1 MSHIELLSS
10 ETINKIAA
18 GEVIERPASVVK
30 ELLENAVD
38 AGAGAVTVEIK
49 DGGLSFIRVTD
60 NGSGI
65 ARDEVPLAFE
75 RHATSKIRSELDLI
89 SISSLGFRGEALS
102 SIAAVAKVEMIT
114 RRHEDLMGTRYVIE
128 GGIQTVIEDVGAP
141 EGTTIIIRDLFFNTP
156 ARRKFMKTPVT
167 EGGFISS
174 VVEKLALSHPEVSF
188 RLLLNGRGSL
198 HTSGNGKVKDIIY
211 LTYGREAADA
221 LFEVSGTQE
230 AGTGTQEADIGPE
243 DAGTGGDMPLLRVG
257 GYAAKPIFSRG
268 NRSCEVFFIN
278 GRYVKSPLL
287 TKALENAYNG
297 FMMQHRY
304 PFAVL
309 YLEIDPAMIDV
320 NVHPAKRE
328 IRFRQ
333 EDMVYH
339 RLYEAVRRSLE
350 GLELIPDVGFGQDGL
365 KRKKA
370 VSERPAEKPPEPF
383 EKARREAGNEL
394 STIELLQR
402 SFRQEMEKEKRKEY
416 AEAVSDRQASSHQ
429 QDDGKPTAGSGTAAD
444 GQAAGAVS
452 SGIRLADS
460 VGSTADRPAADAATF
475 EARPT
480 EGFVSAA
487 DGPAA
492 DAATFVARPTEGF
505 GSSADEPAA
514 GAATFVARPTEGF
527 GSSADELTAGFLPA
541 EDDATY
547 GQGEASLGQAQQTE
561 AASGKGEDSGV
572 PDGADSFS
580 GEGTLLRETAA
591 EIYYKGLDDTGSG
604 KNTQLSLD
612 ERLFTESSRKEFVLI
627 GQLFGTYWLIQYRD
641 KFMMIDQHAAHEKV
655 LFEELMDAF
664 SHKTVSSQQLL
675 VPIILTLNDREI
687 QAVERLTPQLTS
699 MGYDIRPFGG
709 REYAV
714 YGIPYNLYSIAE
726 EALLREM
733 IDSLTEEE
741 GAETGN
747 LIYERIATMSCK
759 AAVKGNTIISARE
772 ADELIDR
779 LLKLEHPYT
788 CPHGR
793 PTMIVMSKNEIE
805 KKFKRIVS

>member
-1 MSHIELLSS
+1 
-10 ETINKIAA
+10 
-18 GEVIERPASVVK
+18 
-30 ELLENAVD
+30 
-38 AGAGAVTVEIK
+38 
-49 DGGLSFIRVTD
+49 
-60 NGSGI
+60 
-65 ARDEVPLAFE
+65 
-75 RHATSKIRSELDLI
+75 
-89 SISSLGFRGEALS
+89 
-102 SIAAVAKVEMIT
+102 
-114 RRHEDLMGTRYVIE
+114 
-128 GGIQTVIEDVGAP
+128 
-141 EGTTIIIRDLFFNTP
+141 
-156 ARRKFMKTPVT
+156 
-167 EGGFISS
+167 
-174 VVEKLALSHPEVSF
+174 
-188 RLLLNGRGSL
+188 
-198 HTSGNGKVKDIIY
+198 
-211 LTYGREAADA
+211 
-221 LFEVSGTQE
+221 
-230 AGTGTQEADIGPE
+230 
-243 DAGTGGDMPLLRVG
+243 MPLLKVG

-480 EGFVSAA
+480 EGF
-487 DGPAA
+487 
-492 DAATFVARPTEGF
+492 
-505 GSSADEPAA
+505 
-514 GAATFVARPTEGF
+514 

-547 GQGEASLGQAQQTE
+547 GQGEASPGQAQHTE

-641 KFMMIDQHAAHEKV
+641 KFMMIDQHAAHER
-655 LFEELMDAF
+655 
-664 SHKTVSSQQLL
+664 LL
-675 VPIILTLNDREI
+675 Y
-687 QAVERLTPQLTS
+687 ER
-699 MGYDIRPFGG
+699 
-709 REYAV
+709 
-714 YGIPYNLYSIAE
+714 
-726 EALLREM
+726 LLREKQLETPDARKAYFADKPVARM
-733 IDSLTEEE
+733 TAQDSAVYEEI
-741 GAETGN
+741 
-747 LIYERIATMSCK
+747 LSFI
-759 AAVKGNTIISARE
+759 E
-772 ADELIDR
+772 A
-779 LLKLEHPYT
+779 
-788 CPHGR
+788 
-793 PTMIVMSKNEIE
+793 
-805 KKFKRIVS
+805 

>member
-65 ARDEVPLAFE
+65 AMDEVPLAFE

-230 AGTGTQEADIGPE
+230 AVTGTQEADIGTE
-243 DAGTGGDMPLLRVG
+243 DAGTATKDAGTGTKGAGAGTKDAGAVTKDAGTGGDMPLLKVG

-339 RLYEAVRRSLE
+339 RLYEAIRRSLE

-429 QDDGKPTAGSGTAAD
+429 QDDGKPTSGSGTAAD
-444 GQAAGAVS
+444 G
-452 SGIRLADS
+452 
-460 VGSTADRPAADAATF
+460 PA
-475 EARPT
+475 
-480 EGFVSAA
+480 
-487 DGPAA
+487 
-492 DAATFVARPTEGF
+492 
-505 GSSADEPAA
+505 
-514 GAATFVARPTEGF
+514 
-527 GSSADELTAGFLPA
+527 AGFLPA
-541 EDDATY
+541 EDDAMY
-547 GQGEASLGQAQQTE
+547 GQGEASPGQAQHTE

-709 REYAV
+709 KEYAV

>member
-230 AGTGTQEADIGPE
+230 AVTGTQEADIGTE
-243 DAGTGGDMPLLRVG
+243 DAGTVAKDAGTGTKGAGAGTKGAGAGTEDAGTATKDACAGGDMPLLKVG
-257 GYAAKPIFSRG
+257 GYAAKPNFSRG

-339 RLYEAVRRSLE
+339 RLYESVRRSLE

-429 QDDGKPTAGSGTAAD
+429 QGDDKPAAGSGTAAD
-444 GQAAGAVS
+444 G
-452 SGIRLADS
+452 
-460 VGSTADRPAADAATF
+460 
-475 EARPT
+475 
-480 EGFVSAA
+480 
-487 DGPAA
+487 
-492 DAATFVARPTEGF
+492 
-505 GSSADEPAA
+505 PAA

-541 EDDATY
+541 EDDAMY
-547 GQGEASLGQAQQTE
+547 GQGEASPGQAQHTE